1 VISRL
6 RALRQRRV
14 SLPRTVAWVTAPPY
28 HGPHLLLGRAR
39 LDVGACV
46 VADGEH
52 PAFASIRR
60 SLAAALATPEG
71 LLAQLDE
78 YRGEASELTV
88 EHDPVGRRRDDEVTA
103 GEDRERIVLRP
114 PFTRFL
120 HFLVRELQPRQVLE
134 CGTGYG
140 ESSLHMLAGL
150 EHLHQGHLH
159 TIELDATRR
168 RLALEAVDRFFPET
182 QRITSVEGNFADVL
196 PRVVAA
202 AAPLDLVFEDG
213 PHTPD
218 VTLEVFEQVVDS
230 VRPGGLMIFDD
241 VQHEMGNQP
250 AWAKIRSDPRVAA
263 SLEINARFGICA
275 RAGDGAS
282 PA

>member
-1 VISRL
+1 VISLL
-6 RALRQRRV
+6 RGFRHRRV
-14 SLPRTVAWVTAPPY
+14 SLPRKVAWATVPPY
-28 HGPHLLLGRAR
+28 HGPHLLLGRVR

-52 PAFASIRR
+52 PAFASVRR
-60 SLAAALATPEG
+60 SLAAALATPQG
-71 LLAQLDE
+71 LLAQLDA

-88 EHDPVGRRRDDEVTA
+88 EHDPFGRHRDDEVTA
-103 GEDRERIVLRP
+103 GDDRERIVLRP

-120 HFLVRELQPRQVLE
+120 HFLVRELRPQHVLE

-140 ESSLHMLAGL
+140 ESSLHMLAAL
-150 EHLHQGHLH
+150 EHLHHGHLH

-168 RLALEAVDRFFPET
+168 RLALEAVDRFFPQT
-182 QRITSVEGNFADVL
+182 RRLTSVEGSFADAL
-196 PRVVAA
+196 AGVVAA

-218 VTLEVFEQVVDS
+218 VTLDVFEQVVDA

-275 RAGDGAS
+275 RAGGTATL
-282 PA
+282 